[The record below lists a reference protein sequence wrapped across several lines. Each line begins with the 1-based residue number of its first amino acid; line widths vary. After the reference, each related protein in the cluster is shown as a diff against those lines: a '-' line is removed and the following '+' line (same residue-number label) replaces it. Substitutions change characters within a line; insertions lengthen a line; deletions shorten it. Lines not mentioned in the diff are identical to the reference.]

1 MLEVA
6 FWTHR
11 TLWQLLLAGKF
22 DTFPDLKYAP
32 VECGSWWV
40 GDLLFKTDVMFGGTN
55 WKVKKMSSRTRRAR
69 SSGCRRST
77 SGPTCSS
84 APRR

>member
-11 TLWQLLLAGKF
+11 TLWQLLLSGKF
-22 DTFPDLKYAP
+22 DRFPNLKYAP

-55 WKVKKMSSRTRRAR
+55 WKVKKMSSQHE
-69 SSGCRRST
+69 GH
-77 SGPTCSS
+77 
-84 APRR
+84 